1 MSTKSKSSN
10 SSMYTDTPCDKCGG
24 PTLQIGQGSIWC
36 PDEDAHP
43 GGHFVVRVAFAR
55 PPSREALA
63 RGDWPK
69 QPAKRQ
75 PLPVPA
81 RRASEPTAKPVT
93 VKPANDGF
101 DTGFDGFVDSES

>member
-1 MSTKSKSSN
+1 MSLKGKRTD

-24 PTLQIGQGSIWC
+24 PTLAIGQGSIWC

-55 PPSREALA
+55 PPSRESIA

-69 QPAKRQ
+69 QPAKQR
-75 PLPVPA
+75 PLAPVA
-81 RRASEPTAKPVT
+81 RRASEPTSKPVR
-93 VKPANDGF
+93 KDDGF
-101 DTGFDGFVDSES
+101 DTGYDGFVDSKS